1 MEYGNNTAQIQV
13 KDLSVIYNKGQTNE
27 VRSLDD
33 VSLQIYPHEYLIV
46 YGPSGCG
53 KSTLLYSIAGLQRPT
68 AGVVEVDGSD
78 INKLSKHDFV
88 EFHRRK
94 TGMIFQAFY
103 LIPTLN
109 IFDNVCLPKTFTRD
123 DAKER
128 KTAAMQL
135 LERFGIEA
143 QADKFPNALSGGQ
156 KQRVAIARALVNNPQ
171 IILADEPVG
180 NLDSKSSANVMA
192 ILQELNEIDQKTVI
206 LVTHDPTHLRF
217 GDRIIHM
224 RDGKIIKEEIV
235 RDKRPA
241 SVIKDEKPHEDI
253 PPDLELLRRSFKNFT
268 PEQLGVL
275 LIPFKAEQLLKH
287 IVFELTDEQIEGA
300 KKKLENLM
308 YSRLNF
314 SDFVKSLDQDLKDGG
329 AGWDKRKAVSFAM
342 RVART
347 LDQANS
353 MDLTK
358 TEEAAK
364 EMATYLTNYF
374 SLGLD
379 EAREKIFTKLIEL
392 RIKNQMSVE
401 GIRMSLDFPAKDG
414 GVGLDKRTAKRIAR
428 EIEILMLLKYSA

>member
-1 MEYGNNTAQIQV
+1 MEYENNTAQIKV
-13 KDLSVIYNKGQTNE
+13 TDLSVIYNKDQSNE
-27 VRSLDD
+27 VRSLDG
-33 VSLQIYPHEYLIV
+33 VSVQIYPHEYLIV

-68 AGVVEVDGSD
+68 SGVVEVDGND

-103 LIPTLN
+103 LIPTLS

-128 KTAAMQL
+128 RQGALNL
-135 LERFGIEA
+135 LERFGVEA
-143 QADKFPNALSGGQ
+143 QADKFPNEMSGGQ

-180 NLDSKSSANVMA
+180 NLDSKSSANVMS
-192 ILQELNEIDQKTVI
+192 ILQELNEVDKKTII

-235 RDKRPA
+235 HDKRPA
-241 SVIKDEKPHEDI
+241 SVAKEESPSEDI
-253 PPDLELLRRSFKNFT
+253 PLDLQLLRRSFKNFT
-268 PEQLGVL
+268 PEQLGIL

-314 SDFVKSLDQDLKDGG
+314 SDFVHALDRNISDGG

-353 MDLTK
+353 LDLTK
-358 TEEAAK
+358 PEDAAN
-364 EMATYLTNYF
+364 EMGSYLINYF
-374 SLGLD
+374 RLELD
-379 EAREKIFTKLIEL
+379 EPRKKVLTKLLDL

-401 GIRMSLDFPAKDG
+401 GIRMSLDFPAIEG
-414 GVGLDKRTAKRIAR
+414 GVGLDKRTAKRVAR